1 MWFLGKGFF
10 FKVDGSCPTFWAWN
24 PNGPK
29 KAPPLTGN
37 LKYTKSSVVR
47 SQATSYGGT
56 FFLWKKTR
64 ESERMK
70 TKGAPFL
77 TQKAVQFCREQQ
89 RSFSSLKHCTYALKA
104 LYASE
109 ITLTHETLTNYV
121 TTNAFVRILQQ
132 TWVHA
137 VLLSVSAVCAWLRVS
152 GWGGGDFGSS
162 MQMGWAIQDKEFG
175 AKPIE
180 LIELTGSSLA
190 QVVVKGWVSS
200 PRPQRVNLRT
210 VSSVLLNVWHTSEE
224 GTVTGN
230 YTLDLSLRLP
240 SPSHVYVFYS
250 MFVDAPVRH

>member
-1 MWFLGKGFF
+1 M
-10 FKVDGSCPTFWAWN
+10 V
-24 PNGPK
+24 PK
-29 KAPPLTGN
+29 KPRPL
-37 LKYTKSSVVR
+37 
-47 SQATSYGGT
+47 QATSSTQNPQWLEVKLLPTGEH
-56 FFLWKKTR
+56 FSFDKKTR

-152 GWGGGDFGSS
+152 GMGGGVTLVHPCK
-162 MQMGWAIQDKEFG
+162 WAGQFK
-175 AKPIE
+175 
-180 LIELTGSSLA
+180 T
-190 QVVVKGWVSS
+190 
-200 PRPQRVNLRT
+200 RNL
-210 VSSVLLNVWHTSEE
+210 VQSQLN
-224 GTVTGN
+224 
-230 YTLDLSLRLP
+230 
-240 SPSHVYVFYS
+240 
-250 MFVDAPVRH
+250 